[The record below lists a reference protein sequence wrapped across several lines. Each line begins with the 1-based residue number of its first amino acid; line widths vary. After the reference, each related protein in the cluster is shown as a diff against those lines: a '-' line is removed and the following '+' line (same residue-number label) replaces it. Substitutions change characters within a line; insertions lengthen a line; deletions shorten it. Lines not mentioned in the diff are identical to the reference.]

1 MKMQK
6 FVILVKKNSKIN
18 ISKIKNIVK
27 IGDHCH
33 CKGEYR
39 DAVHSICNLKYSLPK
54 KVPTVFHNGSSY
66 DYHFIIKELVKELKK
81 QFTCL
86 GENTKKYINFTVP
99 IEKLR
104 ELINM
109 EKKLKKYMGHITI
122 Y

>member
-18 ISKIKNIVK
+18 ISKIKKIVK

-109 EKKLKKYMGHITI
+109 EKKLKKYMGHTTI